1 MIDYKKA
8 LELKREGKPLK
19 EIMEELN
26 IDVKYKTF
34 QRALYEYEKTGHE
47 RNIKVKNNIEFLDR
61 KEEPQECDLQEYY
74 EGLKQL
80 ERSMD
85 KLDRKQTKAEI
96 TINDDKPIAIAHWGD
111 WHLGSRGLDYEQ
123 FDKDRELIKSTEGL
137 YFIGM
142 GDYKDNNSSYVTRSS
157 NENSISQGMQDL
169 LVNKMMEEVK
179 GKCIALIRGCHDDW
193 DKKLSDKDFIE
204 ELCKTTDSINL
215 WHGGMLT
222 VNIGYET
229 YKIAARHKYKNES
242 SLNTT
247 NAQRNMMNDF
257 GPVDVVALAHKHF
270 PDLQILD
277 RMGGKVVYIR
287 SGSYKKYD
295 EFGQKIGGYEGKKSV
310 PIEVIFPKE
319 HKVVPFQEL
328 EDGITYLKAVRK

>member
-8 LELKREGKPLK
+8 LELKQEGKPLK

-26 IDVKYKTF
+26 IEVKYKTF
-34 QRALYEYEKTGHE
+34 QRALNEYERTGHE

>member
-8 LELKREGKPLK
+8 LELKQKGKPLK

-34 QRALYEYEKTGHE
+34 QRALNEYERTGHE